1 MRLVKTRP
9 TPTTAMRER
18 LTQAHR
24 WVVKVGSSLLTADG
38 RGLDH
43 DIISAWTAD
52 MSKLLDE
59 GIEIVLVSSGS
70 IAEGV
75 VRLGWERRPDS
86 VHELQAAAAVGQMG
100 LIRAYETGFER
111 FDRLAAQV
119 LLTHE
124 DLSNRRR
131 YLNARATL
139 RSLLDNNVLPIINEN
154 DTVTTDEIRLG
165 DNDTLAALVANLI
178 SADVLVLLTDQE
190 GLFDSDP
197 RSNPQAKLL
206 ERANASDPAILALA
220 GPSASGLGR
229 GGMSTKVLAAE
240 RAAQSG
246 TTTVIADG
254 RLPRVLSRLREGEA
268 IGTMLTSDQRPRD
281 ARKRWLSSQLRT
293 RGALILDA
301 GACRVLHDKGSSLLA
316 AGITQ
321 VQGDFHRG
329 ELVSCIDSSGQE
341 IARGLVNYGAADCRR
356 VAGHSSARFQE
367 LLGFVAEPELIHRDN
382 LVLIAG

>member
-1 MRLVKTRP
+1 
-9 TPTTAMRER
+9 MRER
-18 LTQAHR
+18 LTHARR

-43 DIISAWTAD
+43 DIIGAWTAD
-52 MSKLLDE
+52 MSALLDE
-59 GIEIVLVSSGS
+59 GIEVVLVSSGS

-100 LIRAYETGFER
+100 LIRAYETGFQR
-111 FDRLAAQV
+111 FDRVAAQV

-165 DNDTLAALVANLI
+165 DNDTLAAMVANLI
-178 SADVLVLLTDQE
+178 AADVLVLLTDQE

-197 RSNPQAKLL
+197 RNNPDARLL

-229 GGMSTKVLAAE
+229 GGMSTKVQAAE

-246 TTTVIADG
+246 TTTVIANG
-254 RLPRVLSRLREGEA
+254 RVPKVLTRLRNGEPL
-268 IGTMLTSDQRPRD
+268 GTMLTSDQRPRD
-281 ARKRWLSSQLRT
+281 ARKRWLSSQLHAHGT
-293 RGALILDA
+293 LVLDS

-316 AGITQ
+316 AGITE
-321 VQGDFHRG
+321 VRGDFHRG
-329 ELVSCIDSSGQE
+329 ELVSCVNSEGQE
-341 IARGLVNYGAADCRR
+341 IARGLTNYGAADCRR
-356 VAGHSSARFQE
+356 VAGRSSARFGE
-367 LLGFVAEPELIHRDN
+367 LLGYVAEPELIHRDN
-382 LVLIAG
+382 LVLIAE